1 MSSETVQY
9 DIIDDHYS
17 SQCFDVPIV
26 TLAIKERTCSLN
38 YVTIAK
44 TLTDALQNLN
54 VNCIICKHRLRDI
67 SVIHG
72 LEETGFMLMGV
83 GAKLRCVKNQAPIN
97 ARANHAVKV
106 EPYENAHLDLVTSL
120 VKETPK
126 FFSETHYYNSPYL
139 DSKLADKF
147 YAQWIMADVQGR
159 CNKNFLAL
167 QDDRIVGFITCM
179 EARDEAKLDLIWVDE
194 PSRRKGVGKVLI
206 NTLLSDIKPNK
217 LVCDAYITQ
226 KKALDLYL
234 KTGFEVCDVYAIY
247 HKYLMAPTHIPP

>member
-106 EPYENAHLDLVTSL
+106 EPYENAHLDLVTSMDSGGRSRPMQQEFPCAARRQNRWIYYL
-120 VKETPK
+120 YGGTRR
-126 FFSETHYYNSPYL
+126 SETGLNL
-139 DSKLADKF
+139 
-147 YAQWIMADVQGR
+147 GR
-159 CNKNFLAL
+159 
-167 QDDRIVGFITCM
+167 
-179 EARDEAKLDLIWVDE
+179 
-194 PSRRKGVGKVLI
+194 
-206 NTLLSDIKPNK
+206 
-217 LVCDAYITQ
+217 
-226 KKALDLYL
+226 
-234 KTGFEVCDVYAIY
+234 
-247 HKYLMAPTHIPP
+247 